1 MIQVFGYLP
10 VRLSV
15 LGRYSDVRHIPH
27 SSSENVHL
35 TFPPLFHSPSR
46 KIPFIKLCL
55 EDFYKEFYYT
65 NLGCPILPC
74 PSLKQQ
80 RCEHLFSQFRIYPG
94 YHSYFPKIFHDIHL
108 VTEKMLCPKAQLNEG
123 LSVMRLF
130 LHPPT
135 SSSQFS
141 PGRMNLLL
149 R

>member
-15 LGRYSDVRHIPH
+15 LGRYSDVRHIAH
-27 SSSENVHL
+27 STLRMFTSLSLLFPTLHPGKYHL
-35 TFPPLFHSPSR
+35 SNSAWKTST
-46 KIPFIKLCL
+46 
-55 EDFYKEFYYT
+55 EFYYI

-94 YHSYFPKIFHDIHL
+94 YHSYFPKIFHYIHL

-123 LSVMRLF
+123 LSVMRLVM
-130 LHPPT
+130 HPPT